1 MINLKNN
8 IKKINGYILLNGG
21 QLYDSYTGLYEKLD
35 ILIKDGLISKIDKNI
50 KSKSEYEIIDCKN
63 KIVTNGFVDIH
74 SHFREPGFE
83 YKESL
88 YSGSISAFYGGYTRV
103 CVMPNTD
110 PVIDSPELVEYIINK
125 SKELPVYIYPIG
137 TITKGQKGI
146 ELSEIGGMVDSGA
159 VAISD
164 DGIAILNSQ
173 ILRSALEYSKKF
185 NIPVINHAE
194 DLSLVNEGLMNEGIN
209 SLKLGLPGNPDISE
223 STMVYRDL
231 SIAQFVSGKIHVPH
245 VSTKKSVEI
254 IRKFKN
260 QGFKLTSEGTPHHL
274 SLTDCSLLDYDT
286 NAKVAPPLRTDLDR
300 IALIEGIKDGT
311 IDCIATDH
319 APHSIDDKEKD
330 IKHAPCGMIGLE
342 SAFGLV
348 NKELKKEKLD
358 IKSILDLFIKNPSNI
373 LKIPSNNIKM
383 GELAELNIIDPDLS
397 WVFKN
402 KDIKSKSLN
411 SAVIGNELVGKVLAT
426 VNKGFILQKNK

>member
-8 IKKINGYILLNGG
+8 IKKINVYILLNGG

-88 YSGSISAFYGGYTRV
+88 YSGSISAFYGGYTLV

-159 VAISD
+159 VAVSD

-260 QGFKLTSEGTPHHL
+260 QGFKLTSEVTPHH
-274 SLTDCSLLDYDT
+274 
-286 NAKVAPPLRTDLDR
+286 
-300 IALIEGIKDGT
+300 
-311 IDCIATDH
+311 
-319 APHSIDDKEKD
+319 
-330 IKHAPCGMIGLE
+330 
-342 SAFGLV
+342 
-348 NKELKKEKLD
+348 
-358 IKSILDLFIKNPSNI
+358 
-373 LKIPSNNIKM
+373 
-383 GELAELNIIDPDLS
+383 
-397 WVFKN
+397 
-402 KDIKSKSLN
+402 
-411 SAVIGNELVGKVLAT
+411 
-426 VNKGFILQKNK
+426 